1 MTANISSALNTRAEL
16 FHANQ
21 KTESRLFL
29 ESPSLSKLPLF
40 FPLFLSRSLAE
51 WGKPC

>member
-1 MTANISSALNTRAEL
+1 MPIRKPKAVY
-16 FHANQ
+16 
-21 KTESRLFL
+21 FL
-29 ESPSLSKLPLF
+29 KVPSFSKLALF